1 MRSKKALVPL
11 FGVLLLPAFMYP
23 ALSLTPEQCRVA
35 TESCIGKCDPRQLD
49 THDDCVAACSSKLSG
64 PCAANLR
71 GSPASNKGPAGPTKG
86 THPIVGVSPPA
97 NAGAN
102 KGPSSGG
109 TTVLEKSSGSKH

>member
-1 MRSKKALVPL
+1 MRSKTL
-11 FGVLLLPAFMYP
+11 FHAPVTFFVIVISVLPAF
-23 ALSLTPEQCRVA
+23 SLTPEQCNAA
-35 TESCIGKCDPRQLD
+35 TESCISKCDPGKLD
-49 THDDCVAACSSKLSG
+49 THLDCIAACSSKLSG